1 MIISW
6 SRAMAG
12 AVKDPLVGRDLL
24 IGCAA
29 GTGTLLV
36 QLASLWATGAA
47 TGVLQFLDAS
57 PAPLLGTLR
66 SASGMS
72 MTIVWAVFLAFLY
85 LLLLLGL
92 RRLLRREWAAILC
105 AALIM
110 TAPHPLAAPLPW
122 LALPFA
128 LVSELALFAALARVG
143 LVATVAVHVT
153 MNTLANYPV
162 TWPLTAWY
170 SGIGL
175 VGPGVIAALAF
186 LGYRL
191 ATAPTPR
198 ARRSEMESRSA

>member
-1 MIISW
+1 
-6 SRAMAG
+6 MAG
-12 AVKDPLVGRDLL
+12 ALNNPLIGRDLL

-47 TGVLQFLDAS
+47 TGVLQFLDVS
-57 PAPLLGTLR
+57 PAPLLGTTR
-66 SASGMS
+66 AVSGLA
-72 MTIVWAVFLAFLY
+72 MTVVWSLFLAFLY

-92 RRLLRREWAAILC
+92 RQLLRREWAAILG

-128 LVSELALFAALARVG
+128 LLSELALFAILARVG
-143 LVATVAVHVT
+143 LVATMTVHVT
-153 MNTLANYPV
+153 MNTVANYPV

-175 VGPGVIAALAF
+175 VGLGVIAAIAF

-191 ATAPTPR
+191 ATAPTHS
-198 ARRSEMESRSA
+198 ARRPEMEPRSA